1 MNIFD
6 NVFSSRRRMSSNI
19 VYRKMVSEDVPA
31 VYAIELATFPTPWT
45 LDSFYYE
52 MHENQYAH
60 YVLAVDENNT
70 IIGFCGMWMV
80 IDAAQITNVAVLET
94 ARGQGI
100 GEGLMREAMRI
111 AREHGMD
118 VMSLEVRETNTVAQ
132 NLYRKLA
139 FQDGGI
145 RKGYYTDNGEDA
157 LVMWVNL

>member
-1 MNIFD
+1 
-6 NVFSSRRRMSSNI
+6 
-19 VYRKMVSEDVPA
+19 MVSADVPA

-52 MHENQYAH
+52 VHENQYAH
-60 YVLAVDENNT
+60 YVLAIDEEDH

-80 IDAAQITNVAVLET
+80 VDAAQITNVAVIES
-94 ARGQGI
+94 ARGRGI

-111 AREHGMD
+111 AQQNEMEI
-118 VMSLEVRETNTVAQ
+118 MSLEVRVTNTVAQ
-132 NLYRKLA
+132 NLYRKLD
-139 FQDGGI
+139 FQDGGL

>member
-1 MNIFD
+1 
-6 NVFSSRRRMSSNI
+6 MSSNI
-19 VYRKMVSEDVPA
+19 TYRKMVIDDVPA

-52 MHENQYAH
+52 VNENQYAH
-60 YVLAVDENNT
+60 YVLAIDEEDH

-80 IDAAQITNVAVLET
+80 VDAAQITNVAVIES
-94 ARGQGI
+94 ARGRGI

-111 AREHGMD
+111 AQQNEMEI
-118 VMSLEVRETNTVAQ
+118 MSLEVRVTNTVAQ
-132 NLYRKLA
+132 NLYRKLD
-139 FQDGGI
+139 FQDGGL

>member
-1 MNIFD
+1 
-6 NVFSSRRRMSSNI
+6 MSSNI
-19 VYRKMVSEDVPA
+19 TYRKMVSDDVPA

-52 MHENQYAH
+52 VHENQYAH
-60 YVLAVDENNT
+60 YVLAIDEEDH

-80 IDAAQITNVAVLET
+80 VDAAQITNVAVIES
-94 ARGQGI
+94 ARGRGI

-111 AREHGMD
+111 AQQNEMEI
-118 VMSLEVRETNTVAQ
+118 MSLEVRVTNTVAQ
-132 NLYRKLA
+132 NLYRKLD
-139 FQDGGI
+139 FQDGGL

>member
-1 MNIFD
+1 MTSD
-6 NVFSSRRRMSSNI
+6 
-19 VYRKMVSEDVPA
+19 DVKA
-31 VYAIELATFPTPWT
+31 VYDIELATFPTPWT

-52 MHENQYAH
+52 MNENQYA
-60 YVLAVDENNT
+60 YYLIAVDENES

-80 IDAAQITNVAVLET
+80 IDAVQITNVAVTEA
-94 ARGQGI
+94 ARGRGI
-100 GEGLMREAMRI
+100 GEGLMREAMRV
-111 AREHGMD
+111 AREHAMD
-118 VMSLEVRETNTVAQ
+118 VMSLEVRVTNSVAQ